1 MPTGARGYSDAPRI
15 TVNELLKD
23 PLVIPALI
31 LDITQNEFIMDSVL
45 RMGGAAPSGAVRYSE
60 STPLYADDFP
70 EIRPE
75 FGEVPVVPTSIGVPR
90 VVFSHERA
98 MAIMVSDEMR
108 RRQAIDPVTRQL
120 LQVKNTMVYSW
131 NTAFYSAVVANA
143 SIQTLAVANPWASAS
158 ATIRSDIAQGVYLVE
173 NANIVSPSGVT
184 QWLGFEADT
193 LIINHGTKN
202 TLLQSSTFAAPYI
215 GDIASENLQYTGVLP
230 QKVFNLDV
238 LVSRQV
244 PAGNAIIMQRHRCG
258 FYADELPFL
267 AGPLYRSEERKVW
280 RSDTQRVQPS
290 ASTSHLP
297 SHSLAECNQRP
308 F

>member
-108 RRQAIDPVTRQL
+108 RRQIVDPVTRQL

-131 NTAFYSAVVANA
+131 NAVFMNA
-143 SIQTLAVANPWASAS
+143 ILNNTSVQTLAVNNPWASS
-158 ATIRSDIAQGVYLVE
+158 NATI
-173 NANIVSPSGVT
+173 
-184 QWLGFEADT
+184 
-193 LIINHGTKN
+193 
-202 TLLQSSTFAAPYI
+202 
-215 GDIASENLQYTGVLP
+215 
-230 QKVFNLDV
+230 
-238 LVSRQV
+238 
-244 PAGNAIIMQRHRCG
+244 
-258 FYADELPFL
+258 
-267 AGPLYRSEERKVW
+267 
-280 RSDTQRVQPS
+280 
-290 ASTSHLP
+290 
-297 SHSLAECNQRP
+297 
-308 F
+308 

>member
-1 MPTGARGYSDAPRI
+1 MPVGTRGYSDAPRI
-15 TVNELLKD
+15 TVNMLLKD
-23 PLVIPALI
+23 PLTIPALI

-45 RMGGAAPSGAVRYSE
+45 RNGGAAESGAVRYAE
-60 STPLYADDFP
+60 STPLYADDYP
-70 EIRPE
+70 EIRAE
-75 FGEVPVVPTSIGVPR
+75 FAEVPVVPTSIGIPR

-120 LQVKNTMVYSW
+120 QQVKNTMVYSW

-143 SIQTLAVANPWASAS
+143 SIQTLAVANTWASAS
-158 ATIRSDIAQGVYLVE
+158 ATIRADIAQSMYLIE

-202 TLLQSSTFAAPYI
+202 TLLQSSTFAAPYV
-215 GDIASENLQYTGVLP
+215 GDIASENLQYTGTLP
-230 QKVFNLDV
+230 QQIMGLDV

-267 AGPLYRSEERKVW
+267 AGPLYRDEPRKTF
-280 RSDTQRVQPS
+280 RSDTQRASAIGLDQP
-290 ASTSHLP
+290 
-297 SHSLAECNQRP
+297 LAICLLSGV
-308 F
+308 

>member
-1 MPTGARGYSDAPRI
+1 MPTGARGYSDSPRL
-15 TVNELLKD
+15 TVSELLKD

-143 SIQTLAVANPWASAS
+143 SIQTLAVANPWASAA
-158 ATIRSDIAQGVYLVE
+158 ATTRSDISQAKYLVS

-184 QWLGFEADT
+184 QWLGFEPDT
-193 LIINHGTKN
+193 MIINHGTEN
-202 TLLQSSTFAAPYI
+202 TLIQSSTFAAPYI
-215 GDIASENLQYTGVLP
+215 GDIASENLQYTGVLS
-230 QKVFNLDV
+230 QKILGLDV
-238 LVSRQV
+238 LKSRQV
-244 PAGNAIIMQRHRCG
+244 PAGNAIVMQRHRAG
-258 FYADELPFL
+258 FYADELPFM
-267 AGPLYRSEERKVW
+267 AGPLYREESRKTF
-280 RSDTQRVQPS
+280 RSDTQRSSAIGLDQP
-290 ASTSHLP
+290 
-297 SHSLAECNQRP
+297 LAVCLLSGV
-308 F
+308 

>member
-1 MPTGARGYSDAPRI
+1 MPVGARGYSDSPRL
-15 TVNELLKD
+15 VVAELLKD
-23 PLVIPALI
+23 PLVIPQLI
-31 LDITQNEFIMDSVL
+31 LNMTENEFIMDSVL

-108 RRQAIDPVTRQL
+108 RRQTIDPVQRQL
-120 LQVKNTMVYSW
+120 QQVRNTMVFSW

-158 ATIRSDIAQGVYLVE
+158 ATTRADIAQAVYLVE

-202 TLLQSSTFAAPYI
+202 TLLQSSAFAAPYI

-230 QKVFNLDV
+230 NKIFNLDV

-244 PAGNAIIMQRHRCG
+244 PAGNAIVLQRQRCG
-258 FYADELPFL
+258 FYADELPFM
-267 AGPLYRSEERKVW
+267 AGPLYRNEERKIW
-280 RSDTQRVQPS
+280 RSDVQRASAIGLDQPLS
-290 ASTSHLP
+290 IALLSGV
-297 SHSLAECNQRP
+297 
-308 F
+308 

>member
-1 MPTGARGYSDAPRI
+1 MPLAVRSYSDAPRV

-23 PLVIPALI
+23 PLVIPSLI
-31 LDITQNEFIMDSVL
+31 LDMTRNEFVMDSVL
-45 RMGGAAPSGAVRYSE
+45 RSGGAAPSGAVRYAE
-60 STPLYADDFP
+60 STPLYADDYP

-75 FGEVPVVPTSIGVPR
+75 FGEVPVVPTSVGIPR

-108 RRQAIDPVTRQL
+108 RRQAIDPVARQL

-131 NTAFYSAVVANA
+131 NTAFYSAVVSNA
-143 SIQTLAVANPWASAS
+143 SIQTLAVSNAWSSAA
-158 ATIRSDIAQGVYLVE
+158 ATIRADIMQAVFLIE

-215 GDIASENLQYTGVLP
+215 GDIASENLLYTGTLP
-230 QKVFNLDV
+230 QQILNLDV
-238 LVSRQV
+238 MVSRQV
-244 PAGNAIIMQRHRCG
+244 PAGNAIIMQRQRAG
-258 FYADELPFL
+258 FFADELPFM
-267 AGPLYRSEERKVW
+267 AGPLYRDEPRKTW
-280 RSDTQRVQPS
+280 RSDTQRAAAIGLDQP
-290 ASTSHLP
+290 
-297 SHSLAECNQRP
+297 LAIVLLSGV
-308 F
+308 

>member
-1 MPTGARGYSDAPRI
+1 MPVGARGYSDSPRL
-15 TVNELLKD
+15 VVSELLKD
-23 PLVIPALI
+23 PLTIPALI

-108 RRQAIDPVTRQL
+108 RRQSIDPVTRQL

-158 ATIRSDIAQGVYLVE
+158 ATTRADIAQGVYLVE

-202 TLLQSSTFAAPYI
+202 TLLQSSAFAAPYI

-230 QKVFNLDV
+230 NKIFNLDV

-244 PAGNAIIMQRHRCG
+244 PAGNAIIMQRQRCG
-258 FYADELPFL
+258 FYADEVPFM
-267 AGPLYRSEERKVW
+267 AGPHYRNEERKVF
-280 RSDTQRVQPS
+280 RSDTQRASAIGLDQPLS
-290 ASTSHLP
+290 IALLSGV
-297 SHSLAECNQRP
+297 
-308 F
+308 

>member
-1 MPTGARGYSDAPRI
+1 MPTGARGYSDSPRI
-15 TVNELLKD
+15 TVSELLKD

-108 RRQAIDPVTRQL
+108 RRQSIDPVTRQL

-158 ATIRSDIAQGVYLVE
+158 ATIRADIAQACYLVE
-173 NANIVSPSGVT
+173 NSNIVSPSGVT

-215 GDIASENLQYTGVLP
+215 GDIASENLLYTGTLP
-230 QKVFNLDV
+230 QKIFNLDV

-244 PAGNAIIMQRHRCG
+244 PAGNAIVMQRQRAG
-258 FYADELPFL
+258 FYADELPFV
-267 AGPLYRSEERKVW
+267 AGPLYRSEPTKSW
-280 RSDTQRVQPS
+280 RSDTQRASAIGLDQP
-290 ASTSHLP
+290 
-297 SHSLAECNQRP
+297 LAIALLSGV
-308 F
+308 